1 MTSQSEPTP
10 QPDSTLLPDTTPEP
24 SARPPRPP
32 WSAFQAALRGA
43 GFHPSRRLG
52 QNFLLDENLARAIA
66 RDAKLE
72 PGDQVMEVGPGC
84 GFLSVHLA
92 HEDIDLL
99 AIEIDPRLAPIAAQ
113 FLEPYDRARV
123 LECDILNGKH
133 ALNPEVLAEL
143 PEGSTPW
150 YLVSNLPYAV
160 SAPVLALV
168 AEQPKPAKTFTVLVQ
183 QEVADRLA
191 ASPATSQ
198 WGPLSA
204 SIQLTYDVTL
214 GRPVPPGAF
223 WPRPRVDS
231 RIVHGTVRTDL
242 LPTVERLAVRD
253 LARAL
258 MGRRRQMVRRVLG
271 DLMGDKEAAA
281 ARLEAAGIDG
291 DVRTGALNLEQLT
304 RLADTPG

>member
-1 MTSQSEPTP
+1 MTSPSDSEPRE
-10 QPDSTLLPDTTPEP
+10 DAAAVS
-24 SARPPRPP
+24 RPPRPP

-66 RDAKLE
+66 RDAHLE
-72 PGDQVMEVGPGC
+72 AQEHVVEVGPGC

-92 HEDIDLL
+92 HEDVELL
-99 AIEIDPRLAPIAAQ
+99 AIEIDPRLAPIAAK
-113 FLEPYDRARV
+113 FLEPYERARV
-123 LECDILNGKH
+123 VECDVLDGKH
-133 ALNPEVLAEL
+133 ALNPEVLALL
-143 PEGSTPW
+143 PQGDTPW
-150 YLVSNLPYAV
+150 HLVSNLPYAV

-168 AEQPKPAKTFTVLVQ
+168 AEQPKPARTFTVLVQ

-191 ASPATSQ
+191 ASPGTSD

-214 GRPVPPGAF
+214 GRPVPRGAF
-223 WPRPRVDS
+223 WPRPRVES
-231 RIVHGTVRTDL
+231 RIVHGSVRQDL
-242 LPTVERLAVRD
+242 EPVEDRRVVRD

-271 DLMGDKEAAA
+271 DLMGDKDAAA
-281 ARLEAAGIDG
+281 ARLAAAGIDG
-291 DVRTGALNLEQLT
+291 DVRTGALDLDQLS
-304 RLADTPG
+304 RLAKTPG